1 VTLVPSLAKDGA
13 QVTMLQRSPTYI
25 VALPDEDPLANLA
38 RKYLPAKAAY
48 AIARWKNVLLTL
60 GSFQL
65 SRRRP
70 QVMKKII
77 RAQVARQLPRGYDID
92 THFKPK
98 YNPWD
103 QRMCLVPNGDLF
115 KAIREGK
122 ASIVTD
128 QIETFTPTG
137 VKLASGAEL
146 EADVIITATGLN
158 LVALGGMELVVD
170 GKEIALPDTMGY
182 KGMMLSGIPNLAIA
196 LGYTNAS
203 WTLKC
208 DLTCEYVCRLLKH
221 MDANGYVQVTP
232 ENNDPTVVPQPF
244 LDLSSGYVTRSVD
257 KFPKQGSKA
266 PWRLYQNYPRDI
278 FSLRYSALDDGALQF
293 RRGEDTGRAAAARAQ
308 AVAA

>member
-1 VTLVPSLAKDGA
+1 MADTAA
-13 QVTMLQRSPTYI
+13 HVTMLQRSPTYI
-25 VALPDEDPLANLA
+25 VALPDEDPIANVA
-38 RKYLPAKAAY
+38 RKYLPRKAAY

-70 QVMKKII
+70 QVMKTIL
-77 RAQVARQLPRGYDID
+77 RAQVARQLPPGYDID
-92 THFKPK
+92 THFKPN

-122 ASIVTD
+122 ASVVTD
-128 QIETFTPTG
+128 QIETFTETG
-137 VKLASGAEL
+137 LKLASGAEI

-158 LVALGGMELVVD
+158 LLALGGMELVVD
-170 GKEIALPDTMGY
+170 GEEIALPDTMGY
-182 KGMMLSGIPNLAIA
+182 KGMMLSGIPNLAVA
-196 LGYTNAS
+196 FGYTNAS

-232 ENNDPTVVPQPF
+232 QNDDPSVVPQPF
-244 LDLSSGYVTRSVD
+244 LDLSSGYVTRSAD
-257 KFPKQGSKA
+257 KFPKQGSKT

-278 FSLRYSALDDGALQF
+278 VAIRYGTLDDGALQF
-293 RRGEDTGRAAAARAQ
+293 RRGERTGRTAAADAQ